1 MASSEDNF
9 RLNKTISNLLPE
21 EETEEV
27 INVTWRVA
35 VTLRDPLVSIKEED
49 FQGIKVGLVR
59 KVSETEDELIEVA
72 GDVDAAII
80 SVEPFTRKVI
90 ENLRKCRIIATV
102 KTGYDNI
109 DIEAA
114 TEQGIC
120 VSTGGDYCSED
131 VATHAMA
138 LLLACT
144 RKIVR
149 LFNAAKLG
157 HWCVSI
163 MSSEMRQIW
172 KPMFRLRGQTL
183 GIVGL
188 GRIGQALVPKAKG
201 FGLNVVAYDPYVST
215 KVAEDAGVEMVNFKH
230 LLNDS
235 DFVSI
240 NAVLTDETRKMF
252 GLNEFKEMKP
262 SAFLINTARGGI
274 VDTDALCTAISEGY
288 IAGVGLDVVDPD
300 FKPLSPNHP
309 LFKMDNVIVT
319 GHSAFYSETSYPE
332 LSHRAPQ
339 EVSRVL
345 SREWPRFFVNPEV
358 KENFRRRF
366 S

>member
-1 MASSEDNF
+1 M
-9 RLNKTISNLLPE
+9 
-21 EETEEV
+21 
-27 INVTWRVA
+27 TWKVA
-35 VTLRDPLVSIKEED
+35 VTLSDSLVSIKEED
-49 FQGIKVGLVR
+49 FQGIEVGLVW
-59 KVSETEDELIEVA
+59 KVSETEDELIEAA
-72 GDVDAAII
+72 GDADAVVT

-90 ENLRKCRIIATV
+90 KNLKKCRIIATV

-120 VSTGGDYCSED
+120 VATGGDYCSED
-131 VATHAMA
+131 VATHTIA

-157 HWCVSI
+157 HWGAPQ
-163 MSSEMRQIW
+163 MSLEMRQIW
-172 KPMFRLRGQTL
+172 RPMFRLTGQTL

-188 GRIGQALVPKAKG
+188 GRIGRAVAPKAKG
-201 FGLNVVAYDPYVST
+201 LGLKVIAYDPYVPS
-215 KVAEDAGVEMVNFKH
+215 KVAEDVGVEPVDFQH
-230 LLNDS
+230 LLQDS
-235 DFVSI
+235 DLVSI
-240 NAVLTDETRKMF
+240 HATLTDETRKMY
-252 GLNEFKEMKP
+252 GLKEFKKMKP

-288 IAGVGLDVVDPD
+288 IAGAGLDVVDPD
-300 FKPLSPNHP
+300 YKPLSSNHP
-309 LFKMDNVIVT
+309 LFKMDDVIVT

-345 SREWPRFFVNPEV
+345 SGEWPRFFVNPEV